1 MGSGPQVLG
10 TATPRPR
17 RGTSGTKNFEAMLRA
32 HHSIHKKQHK
42 IGNSIKRK
50 KTIQEVKV
58 GLHTAGGPAGDFKK
72 PRVREAHGDPD
83 CQHRPAGAP
92 DPPATRRPSGLGS
105 DPDRPTPS
113 LGDGSH
119 GRATQGGC
127 VCRWGTRQYTNACMH
142 THTHSHLY
150 TLVYTRVHARI
161 HSKRHSF
168 SVDTNAQT
176 SRETTPCLCRWDTSC
191 ACLSLSLSL
200 THTHTHHTRCFCEV
214 GHWN

>member
-1 MGSGPQVLG
+1 MDEKQKEKANRKCRPRLRQQQRRDAPRVGSGPQVLG

-32 HHSIHKKQHK
+32 HHSIHKRQHK

-72 PRVREAHGDPD
+72 PRVREAHSDPD

-113 LGDGSH
+113 LGEIKNSVVETSLLVQWLRIPLAKR
-119 GRATQGGC
+119 GRQA
-127 VCRWGTRQYTNACMH
+127 
-142 THTHSHLY
+142 
-150 TLVYTRVHARI
+150 
-161 HSKRHSF
+161 
-168 SVDTNAQT
+168 
-176 SRETTPCLCRWDTSC
+176 
-191 ACLSLSLSL
+191 
-200 THTHTHHTRCFCEV
+200 
-214 GHWN
+214 